1 MSFNDIIISKCK
13 TNVKYLF
20 CKKCQTFCKVGKE
33 MNITELEELLKSK
46 KIAVTNRLISNIW
59 GMDETAYSRKK
70 KTGSEIKQ
78 KNIEQIERHFAIQL
92 STNNY
97 ISDSV
102 SIDFYPDV
110 FGSCGS
116 GCMVFNE
123 TSEKLAVT
131 KDVITNYSDK
141 NRYSIISA
149 RGSSMAPRIEDND
162 KLIIQ
167 HNLNEQIIDDTV
179 YLFRYNGELFIK
191 RLVKNVDQIIC
202 ISENPRFQ
210 DRIIEP
216 DKCSFEII
224 GKVVAL
230 LRDKV

>member
-1 MSFNDIIISKCK
+1 MKYNELSDRLQNLTQVKISQK
-13 TNVKYLF
+13 TIANVLNIGASAISN
-20 CKKCQTFCKVGKE
+20 KVARDVDFS
-33 MNITELEELLKSK
+33 LEEL
-46 KIAVTNRLISNIW
+46 
-59 GMDETAYSRKK
+59 
-70 KTGSEIKQ
+70 IK
-78 KNIEQIERHFAIQL
+78 IEQAMGLPIGSL
-92 STNNY
+92 SGVTT
-97 ISDSV
+97 SD
-102 SIDFYPDV
+102 ITLDFYPDV

-141 NRYSIISA
+141 NKYSVISA

-202 ISENPRFQ
+202 ISENPRFG

>member
-1 MSFNDIIISKCK
+1 MRERLKMKHN
-13 TNVKYLF
+13 
-20 CKKCQTFCKVGKE
+20 
-33 MNITELEELLKSK
+33 ELLERLQNLIPTDAFGKPV
-46 KIAVTNRLISNIW
+46 KISQQMIADCLEIRQTAISGRANRNSEFSL
-59 GMDETAYSRKK
+59 DELM
-70 KTGSEIKQ
+70 
-78 KNIEQIERHFAIQL
+78 QIERAMGLPIGSL
-92 STNNY
+92 SGITASDNN
-97 ISDSV
+97 IEL
-102 SIDFYPDV
+102 DFYPDV
-110 FGSCGS
+110 FGSCGDGS
-116 GCMVFNE
+116 MVFEE

-141 NRYSIISA
+141 NKYSVISA
-149 RGSSMAPRIEDND
+149 RGSSMAPVIQDSD
-162 KLIIQ
+162 KLVIQ

-216 DKCSFEII
+216 DKCSFAII